1 MRAES
6 WRQKMAEGVWKGLA
20 GLARFFKRVWAVCVW
35 PLLAAVSVLEYVIFV
50 LNVAGKALVR
60 VSQGCRDMLNTWI
73 DRWEKKRKKA
83 KKWREII
90 QVLTQIMADA
100 IPSTH
105 TAMLGNVVGVLIIL
119 LQSISFLT
127 TYGGTK
133 YYFSDMAGW
142 IPIALAGAIQLTIV
156 AFSFSLGTKQRN
168 ETAKKTVLALTVCV
182 SILFSYVGVA
192 NSAINPHEE
201 YMKQYD
207 TMCSMFEVLKNDLMN
222 DPKVAYSPYA
232 AAAVIYDQVLVSQSY
247 YLLGSYLLEQD
258 INSAEI
264 DRQLRNLQS
273 RRESIIQSTEGETTT
288 VSTEFSPEV
297 AQAIAKNMTDTNRRA
312 TIRTAVEELN
322 EALRNM
328 GIGAENDNELGAITM
343 KELQTVTRGYAD
355 YLLKKNPTLD
365 LQNKQDEFLE
375 IHTKYHNVITAS
387 NNLAR
392 ILNNDDEGAQAEDI
406 LTLCEE
412 VTVLEFAN
420 RLKAYQELENLVIA
434 ESDTIRGDGST
445 NASQPTG
452 ENRQSGESN
461 TSWWNTLL
469 RALRVFLPRKA
480 TTTETYHVIM
490 DQYAKEARKAWVG
503 LSEIADESS
512 DENVKEQLK
521 LIKNSYDKFS
531 NAPDATIVAFSRLFS
546 PKTFSRML
554 VPALLAVIIDGG
566 TLLISWGGRRR
577 RYALLYANTNKDYF
591 EEETDLFEQI
601 FISAIQ
607 AEELGAPGEN
617 SDDDVIKKC
626 ASAVSKSISRV
637 KDYLEVFKYS
647 PETVEFGCSLIAP
660 AEGLNKLGDAGLT
673 SLLLSMGYLCPLSE
687 QQHQVLKK
695 NELDPNAS
703 VEVKFYC
710 LKFRAEN
717 YLRQCMTRTNL
728 YAHYI
733 MEYLS
738 KNET

>member
-6 WRQKMAEGVWKGLA
+6 WRQKMAEGVRKGLA

-50 LNVAGKALVR
+50 LNAAGKALVR
-60 VSQGCRDMLNTWI
+60 VSQGCRDTINTWI
-73 DRWEKKRKKA
+73 DRWDKKRKKA

-90 QVLTQIMADA
+90 QVLTQIMVDA
-100 IPSTH
+100 MPSTH
-105 TAMLGNVVGVLIIL
+105 TAMLGNVAGVLIIL

-133 YYFSDMAGW
+133 YYFSDIAGW
-142 IPIALAGAIQLTIV
+142 IPVVLAGVIQLTIV
-156 AFSFSLGTKQRN
+156 AFSLSLGTKQRN

-192 NSAINPHEE
+192 NSAIAPYEE
-201 YMKQYD
+201 YTQQYD
-207 TMCSMFEVLKNDLMN
+207 TMYATFEALKNDLMN
-222 DPKVAYSPYA
+222 DPEVAYSPYTA
-232 AAAVIYDQVLVSQSY
+232 AEVIYDQVKTGQEY
-247 YLLGSYLLEQD
+247 YELGKSLLAKTVPKEEVQEWLE
-258 INSAEI
+258 N
-264 DRQLRNLQS
+264 LRTRS
-273 RRESIIQSTEGETTT
+273 
-288 VSTEFSPEV
+288 VSTTQS
-297 AQAIAKNMTDTNRRA
+297 ADGAITRTESFGYEPDAFEAVNKNADDLGQQEAIEN
-312 TIRTAVEELN
+312 AVDGLEK
-322 EALRNM
+322 ALSNM
-328 GIGAENDNELGAITM
+328 GIGTGDNSESSAMTM
-343 KELQTVTRGYAD
+343 KGLQTVMRDYVD
-355 YLLKKNPTLD
+355 YLFNSALLD
-365 LQNKQDEFLE
+365 KQDEFSK
-375 IHTKYHNVITAS
+375 IHDKYHDVVAAS
-387 NNLAR
+387 NNLVQ
-392 ILNNDDEGAQAEDI
+392 ILNNDNEGAQAEDI
-406 LTLCEE
+406 LNPCKE
-412 VTVLEFAN
+412 VTVSEFSA
-420 RLKAYQELENLVIA
+420 RLKAYKELENLTIQK
-434 ESDTIRGDGST
+434 SDAIRGNGST
-445 NASQPTG
+445 EASQSTG
-452 ENRQSGESN
+452 ENGQSGESN
-461 TSWWNTLL
+461 PSWWNTLL

-480 TTTETYHVIM
+480 TTTETYHAIM
-490 DQYAKEARKAWVG
+490 DQYAKEAYKARAG
-503 LSEIADESS
+503 LSKFAGESS
-512 DENVKEQLK
+512 DKNVKEQLES
-521 LIKNSYDKFS
+521 IEDSYDKFS

-546 PKTFSRML
+546 PKTFSRMI
-554 VPALLAVIIDGG
+554 VPAILAVIIDGG
-566 TLLISWGGRRR
+566 TLLISWGGKRR

-607 AEELGAPGEN
+607 TENLGAPGEN

-687 QQHQVLKK
+687 QQHKVLT
-695 NELDPNAS
+695 EDRFDPNAS

-738 KNET
+738 KDET